1 MIGTPPS
8 RVHTTIGRGDTAVLE
23 RPGVTKKS
31 FQCHVA
37 VTQRGQSAA
46 MEVLSLLQKYDLDL
60 FTRVFK
66 QGERRMVIPMAR
78 AFSRSGDGYLHV
90 LLPLLLFS
98 IPSPGAT
105 SFAGLMVLSLLI
117 ERAVY
122 WCLKNSLKRRR
133 PHDAV
138 PGLRSFVVASDQFS
152 FPSGH
157 SSGAFLLAT
166 CLTLVYGGP
175 VTAVYLWAG
184 GVAVSRVILG
194 VHFPGDTFAG
204 AAMGSGIAV
213 LSASQLGLI

>member
-1 MIGTPPS
+1 MSIPLWE
-8 RVHTTIGRGDTAVLE
+8 GDTGRL
-23 RPGVTKKS
+23 RHPGVTKKS

-37 VTQRGQSAA
+37 VTRRGHSSG
-46 MEVLSLLQKYDLDL
+46 MEILSLLQQYDLDL

-78 AFSRSGDGYLHV
+78 ALSRSGDGYLHV

-98 IPSPGAT
+98 LQSPGMT
-105 SFAGLMVLSLLI
+105 SFASLLALSLLI
-117 ERAVY
+117 ERTAY
-122 WCLKNSLKRRR
+122 WCLKNSLRRRR
-133 PHDAV
+133 PQDAV
-138 PGLRSFVVASDQFS
+138 PGLRSFIVASDQFS

-166 CLTLVYGGP
+166 CLAIVYGGP
-175 VTAVYLWAG
+175 ATAVYLWAG

-213 LSASQLGLI
+213 FSASQLGLI